1 MIILKGIFTMI
12 DKNVKNFA
20 EANGLKVVKNIAY
33 GSLRG
38 YAATVSLG
46 QGFVQIVLS
55 TSFPDAN
62 DQRAVEE
69 ALRQT
74 NLSKEYG
81 VMSLNFFPKNIR
93 ISFAYTVKKHLT
105 RVESFLNF
113 FIPLLDE
120 RHATG
125 ANVCPECGGDITAGC
140 WKLINGIAY
149 HLHTEC
155 GSRVNR
161 DINTADQA
169 KKDSDTGN
177 YVTGFIGAFLGAAL
191 GGIVWGLILLIGYVA
206 SVVGLLVGF
215 LAEKG
220 YTLLKG
226 KKGVGKVIILIL
238 AIIFGVVFGT
248 FFSDVVTLLMEG
260 FSVDQLSEV
269 FTLLF
274 DSDDYVRSTVGNI
287 IMGLIFAALGVF
299 GLLKATGKEVS
310 DTKVIDLE

>member
-1 MIILKGIFTMI
+1 MI
-12 DKNVKNFA
+12 DWNVKNFA
-20 EANGLKVVKNIAY
+20 ETNGLKVVKNIAY
-33 GSLRG
+33 GNLRG

-69 ALRQT
+69 LLRQT

-81 VMSLNFFPKNIR
+81 VTALNFFPKNIR
-93 ISFAYTVKKHLT
+93 ITFAYTVKKHLT
-105 RVESFLNF
+105 RVESFLNY

-120 RHATG
+120 HKATG
-125 ANVCPECGGDITAGC
+125 VHVCPECGGDITAGC
-140 WKLINGIAY
+140 WKLIDGIAY
-149 HLHTEC
+149 HMHTEC

-161 DINTADQA
+161 DISAADQA

-177 YVTGFIGAFLGAAL
+177 YVSGFLGAFLGAAL

-206 SVVGLLVGF
+206 SVVGLLIGF
-215 LAEKG
+215 LAERG

-226 KKGVGKVIILIL
+226 KKGIGKVIILIF

-248 FFSDVVTLLMEG
+248 LFSDVVTLLMEG
-260 FSVDQLSEV
+260 FSFSDLSEI

-274 DSDDYVRSTVGNI
+274 DNDDYVRTTIGNI

-299 GLLKATGKEVS
+299 GLLRAAGKEVA

>member
-1 MIILKGIFTMI
+1 MI

-38 YAATVSLG
+38 YTATVSLG

-69 ALRQT
+69 LLRQT

-93 ISFAYTVKKHLT
+93 ITFTYTLKKHLT
-105 RVESFLNF
+105 RVESFLNY

-120 RHATG
+120 HKATG
-125 ANVCPECGGDITAGC
+125 VYVCPECGGDITAGC
-140 WKLINGIAY
+140 WKLIDGVAY
-149 HLHTEC
+149 HMHTEC

-161 DINTADQA
+161 EISAADQA

-177 YVTGFIGAFLGAAL
+177 YISGFFGAILGAAL

-206 SVVGLLVGF
+206 SVVGLLIGF
-215 LAEKG
+215 LAERG

-226 KKGVGKVIILIL
+226 KKGVGKVIILL
-238 AIIFGVVFGT
+238 FAVIFGVVFGT
-248 FFSDVVTLLMEG
+248 IFSDAVILLKEG
-260 FSVDQLSEV
+260 FSMGDLAE
-269 FTLLF
+269 LF
-274 DSDDYVRSTVGNI
+274 SILFRDSDYIRATIGNVVL
-287 IMGLIFAALGVF
+287 GLIFAALGVF
-299 GLLKATGKEVS
+299 GLIKAAGKEVA

>member
-1 MIILKGIFTMI
+1 MI

-20 EANGLKVVKNIAY
+20 EANGLTIVKNIAY

-62 DQRAVEE
+62 DQRTVEE

-81 VMSLNFFPKNIR
+81 ILSLNFFPKNIR
-93 ISFAYTVKKHLT
+93 ITIAYTLKKHFT
-105 RVESFLNF
+105 RVESFLNH

-120 RHATG
+120 HHATG
-125 ANVCPECGGDITAGC
+125 VHICPECGGDITAGC
-140 WKLINGIAY
+140 WKLIDGIAY
-149 HLHTEC
+149 HMHTEC
-155 GSRVNR
+155 GSKVNR
-161 DINTADQA
+161 DISAADQA

-177 YVTGFIGAFLGAAL
+177 YVTGLIGALLGAAL
-191 GGIVWGLILLIGYVA
+191 GGIAWGLILLIGYVA
-206 SVVGLLVGF
+206 SVIGLLIGF
-215 LAEKG
+215 LAERG

-226 KKGVGKVIILIL
+226 KRGIGKVIILIL
-238 AIIFGVVFGT
+238 AIIFGVVFGI
-248 FFSDVVTLLMEG
+248 FFSDAVTLLTRGISFGE
-260 FSVDQLSEV
+260 LPEL

-274 DSDDYVRSTVGNI
+274 QDDDYVRSTIANI
-287 IMGLIFAALGVF
+287 VLGLIFAGLGVF
-299 GLLKATGKEVS
+299 GLLRATGKEVS
-310 DTKVIDLE
+310 DTKVIDLK

>member
-1 MIILKGIFTMI
+1 M

-20 EANGLKVVKNIAY
+20 EANGLAIAKNIAY

-38 YAATVSLG
+38 YAATVSVG
-46 QGFVQIVLS
+46 QGFVQIILS

-69 ALRQT
+69 TLRQA

-93 ISFAYTVKKHLT
+93 ITLAYTLKKHIT

-113 FIPLLDE
+113 FCPMLDE
-120 RHATG
+120 HHATG
-125 ANVCPECGGDITAGC
+125 VNICPECGGEITAGC

-161 DINTADQA
+161 NINAADQA

-206 SVVGLLVGF
+206 AVVGLLVGF

-226 KKGVGKVIILIL
+226 KRGIGKVVILIL

-248 FFSDVVTLLMEG
+248 IFSDAVALLMEG
-260 FSVDQLSEV
+260 ASVGELPDI
-269 FTLLF
+269 FNF
-274 DSDDYVRSTVGNI
+274 AFHNNDYIRTTVGNI
-287 IMGLIFAALGVF
+287 VLGLIFAAIGVF
-299 GLLKATGKEVS
+299 SLLKATGKEVS

>member
-1 MIILKGIFTMI
+1 M

-20 EANGLKVVKNIAY
+20 EANGLKFAKNVAY

-38 YAATVSLG
+38 YAATVSEG
-46 QGFVQIVLS
+46 QGFVQIILS

-69 ALRQT
+69 TLRQT

-93 ISFAYTVKKHLT
+93 ITLTYTLKKHIT
-105 RVESFLNF
+105 RVEAFLNF

-120 RHATG
+120 HHATG
-125 ANVCPECGGDITAGC
+125 VNICPECGGEITAGC

-161 DINTADQA
+161 DINNADQA

-191 GGIVWGLILLIGYVA
+191 GGIVWGLVLLIGYVA

-226 KKGVGKVIILIL
+226 KRGVGKVIILIL

-248 FFSDVVTLLMEG
+248 FFSDAITLLMKPRVG
-260 FSVDQLSEV
+260 FGDLSEL

-274 DSDDYVRSTVGNI
+274 HNDDYVRSTIANI
-287 IMGLIFAALGVF
+287 VLGLIFAALGVF
-299 GLLKATGKEVS
+299 SLLKATGKEVS

>member
-1 MIILKGIFTMI
+1 MI
-12 DKNVKNFA
+12 DWNVKNFA
-20 EANGLKVVKNIAY
+20 ETNGLKVVKNIAY

-62 DQRAVEE
+62 DQRTVEE

-93 ISFAYTVKKHLT
+93 ITFAYTVKKHLT
-105 RVESFLNF
+105 RVESFLNY

-120 RHATG
+120 HKATG
-125 ANVCPECGGDITAGC
+125 VHVCPECGGDITAGC
-140 WKLINGIAY
+140 WKLIDGIAY
-149 HLHTEC
+149 HMHTEC

-161 DINTADQA
+161 DINAADQA

-177 YVTGFIGAFLGAAL
+177 YVSGFIGAMLGAAL
-191 GGIVWGLILLIGYVA
+191 GGIAWGLILLIGYVA
-206 SVVGLLVGF
+206 SVVGLLIGF
-215 LAEKG
+215 LAERG

-226 KKGVGKVIILIL
+226 KRGVGKVIILIL
-238 AIIFGVVFGT
+238 AVIFGVVFGI
-248 FFSDVVTLLMEG
+248 FFSDAVTLLMKP
-260 FSVDQLSEV
+260 SVRFGDLSEL
-269 FTLLF
+269 FALLF
-274 DSDDYVRSTVGNI
+274 QNDDYVRSTIANI
-287 IMGLIFAALGVF
+287 VLGLIFAGLGVF
-299 GLLKATGKEVS
+299 GLLRATGKEVS